1 MGEWNNMY
9 SPEASMNE
17 FFRDC
22 ENLLGFRPFIIA
34 IDIQNPNCW
43 AYQTFK
49 ADRFTGID
57 NMIYIPSNPAQIEQI
72 LTNFKDIEIFDVYTP
87 LLSLYRSNR
96 YDLVRANVI

>member
-9 SPEASMNE
+9 SPEASMNK

-34 IDIQNPNCW
+34 IDIQNPNW
-43 AYQTFK
+43 AHQIFK

>member
-34 IDIQNPNCW
+34 IDIQNPNW

-49 ADRFTGID
+49 ADR
-57 NMIYIPSNPAQIEQI
+57 
-72 LTNFKDIEIFDVYTP
+72 LK
-87 LLSLYRSNR
+87 
-96 YDLVRANVI
+96 